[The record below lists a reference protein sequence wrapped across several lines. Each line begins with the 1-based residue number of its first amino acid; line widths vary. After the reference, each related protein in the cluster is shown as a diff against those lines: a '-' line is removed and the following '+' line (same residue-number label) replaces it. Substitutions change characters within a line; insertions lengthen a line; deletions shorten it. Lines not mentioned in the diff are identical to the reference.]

1 MTFLSKLIVLDQMN
15 CHKLPFMQYFCMF
28 LCCPGTQFFGHFRY
42 SFDFLVYNIAS
53 VYHFLHHT
61 HCPCL
66 YMSKSRNNTIMH
78 LYGFLSMCL
87 IRDTIF
93 WTFSE
98 LEQAKQEFPAMV
110 VALSQMRFIFL
121 IWDIVA
127 AISCEI
133 DNSTGLL

>member
-1 MTFLSKLIVLDQMN
+1 
-15 CHKLPFMQYFCMF
+15 
-28 LCCPGTQFFGHFRY
+28 
-42 SFDFLVYNIAS
+42 
-53 VYHFLHHT
+53 
-61 HCPCL
+61 
-66 YMSKSRNNTIMH
+66 MH

-93 WTFSE
+93 WTFSR
-98 LEQAKQEFPAMV
+98 LEQVKQEFPAMV
-110 VALSQMRFIFL
+110 VALNQMKFIFL